1 MNSCNHENIEYTK
14 IKRSFLSHE
23 FTTQGSICKDCGAEL
38 WSNAV
43 HSAFHNW
50 LNNLEI
56 DNQKQ
61 YNISENTQALLKKL
75 NEQFYCN
82 DESKLVRS
90 IITVLSKKLSNAK
103 YNTIFNNLMESN
115 DFQSLIDETHNIHKK
130 VRITNPKSLYD
141 YENWKEILNFNDSEF
156 IRTLIV
162 LILVINKQVNNE
174 FSSFWENEIKE
185 ALEMVLAA

>member
-1 MNSCNHENIEYTK
+1 MNLCNHKNTETKK

-23 FTTQGSICKDCGAEL
+23 FTTNGKACKECGAEL
-38 WSNAV
+38 WDNIV
-43 HSAFHNW
+43 HSSFHNW

-61 YNISENTQALLKKL
+61 YKISENTQALLKKL
-75 NEQFYCN
+75 SEQFYCN

-90 IITVLSKKLSNAK
+90 IITVVSKKLSNK
-103 YNTIFNNLMESN
+103 RYNKLFNSLMESP
-115 DFQSLIDETHNIHKK
+115 DFRSLSEETHNVSKK
-130 VRITNPKSLYD
+130 VRITNPKSLYE
-141 YENWKEILNFNDSEF
+141 YENWKEILDFNDSEF

-162 LILVINKQVNNE
+162 LVLVINKQVNNE
-174 FSSFWENEIKE
+174 FSQFWENEIKE